1 MGLTTR
7 EVGSSSFNDMISSI
21 DRRSEFVEN
30 RAGANVTTNNA
41 LISYGLSNSC
51 SILNAPCGYSNGVYP
66 SLTPIKTFG
75 SELVTNGGFDTD
87 SDWTK
92 LNATIS
98 DGKGNLDGDGQTS
111 LLYQNILTQNKFYK
125 VTFTV
130 SDYNEIGTALII
142 NNNGISYYA
151 ITTNGTFTINFTHTI
166 SNGNFLFRA
175 TNGAIFS
182 IDNVS
187 VKEVTEADFD
197 FTRGSSATRVNEKGL
212 IEDVQI
218 LSGNLVQNGD
228 FSQIGSEEVTN
239 GDFSDGSTGWS
250 VTGLASISNGVA
262 SFVDNGTNSNAYIN
276 QNVFTVGKFYK
287 VTFDITRYVAGRI
300 QLQVNSLYSVDISG
314 GVGTYTTYVKS
325 DNIRLL
331 IKRDGAYANYDF
343 DIDNVSVKEVGQNW
357 TFFGEAEFT
366 DNGARIY
373 SSSGSNSYIGQ
384 TILTNT
390 KKYKLSY
397 EIVDSTQGGLKLIN
411 VNGVSD
417 YSIPSTLGTHSIDF
431 IANNPS
437 FFILRDSGIT
447 DVTIDNISVIEIT
460 DDTDLPRINYTNF
473 DYENGEVVPYSGEGS
488 LLLEPQRSNGLNY
501 SEPTSSEYLASGIT
515 YESFDWSLGFTNC
528 IKFGDNSQTR
538 YRYFNGTIA
547 NSTEYTISAFVIMDD
562 LSEPVLGTASNNG
575 DFIFRVGGTTA
586 TTGNLPNVNMGNN
599 IYRVSSVI
607 TSDVE
612 GGTTGLLKY
621 SGQSNKGFRI
631 VGFQVEQGSYA
642 TSYIPTNGSTVT
654 RLADVC
660 NNAGSSDLIN
670 STEGVLYAEIKGF
683 ISHDTIEPNRYI
695 TITNGTS
702 NERVALLLGGNS
714 NQLRAIIY
722 SSTQSI
728 NLSFTTSLTD
738 VKQYNKLAVKYK
750 SGDYAFFLNGV
761 KIDSSTITNYFSE
774 NTLNDLSF
782 DVGGGTQQFRGN
794 VKCVAVFKEALS
806 DSELQKLTTI

>member
-75 SELVTNGGFDTD
+75 
-87 SDWTK
+87 
-92 LNATIS
+92 
-98 DGKGNLDGDGQTS
+98 
-111 LLYQNILTQNKFYK
+111 
-125 VTFTV
+125 
-130 SDYNEIGTALII
+130 
-142 NNNGISYYA
+142 
-151 ITTNGTFTINFTHTI
+151 
-166 SNGNFLFRA
+166 
-175 TNGAIFS
+175 
-182 IDNVS
+182 ID
-187 VKEVTEADFD
+187 ADFD
-197 FTRGSSATRVNEKGL
+197 FTRGSSATRVNELGL
-212 IEDVQI
+212 VQDVQL
-218 LSGNLVQNGD
+218 LSGELVQNGD
-228 FSQIGSEEVTN
+228 FEEIGSELVTN
-239 GDFSDGSTGWS
+239 GGFDTDTGWTKGTGWS
-250 VTGLASISNGVA
+250 IANGSLNGVNA
-262 SFVDNGTNSNAYIN
+262 TSSTYQNNGLVS
-276 QNVFTVGKFYK
+276 GKFYK
-287 VTFDITRYVAGRI
+287 VVYDVSNYSSGTV
-300 QLQVNSLYSVDISG
+300 QLKLG
-314 GVGTYTTYVKS
+314 GTLGEARNENGTYTEY
-325 DNIRLL
+325 
-331 IKRDGAYANYDF
+331 IKASQVITWIVGTNF
-343 DIDNVSVKEVGQNW
+343 TGSIDNVSVKEVGQNW

-366 DNGARIY
+366 ENGARIY

-660 NNAGSSDLIN
+660 NNSGNSDLIN
-670 STEGVLYAEIKGF
+670 STEGVLYAEISALANDG
-683 ISHDTIEPNRYI
+683 TNRYI
-695 TITNGTS
+695 SLSDGSVSNRVNIFFDSNNNLRGFYNGLSGSITIN
-702 NERVALLLGGNS
+702 
-714 NQLRAIIY
+714 
-722 SSTQSI
+722 
-728 NLSFTTSLTD
+728 TD
-738 VKQYNKLAVKYK
+738 ITLNNKIAFKYK
-750 SGDYAFFLNGV
+750 SGDSSFWFNGFEV
-761 KIDSSTITNYFSE
+761 ATRTDSLSLSG
-774 NTLNDLSF
+774 LDSVSF
-782 DVGGGTQQFRGN
+782 DLGGGSDFYGN

-806 DSELQKLTTI
+806 DTELQKLTTI